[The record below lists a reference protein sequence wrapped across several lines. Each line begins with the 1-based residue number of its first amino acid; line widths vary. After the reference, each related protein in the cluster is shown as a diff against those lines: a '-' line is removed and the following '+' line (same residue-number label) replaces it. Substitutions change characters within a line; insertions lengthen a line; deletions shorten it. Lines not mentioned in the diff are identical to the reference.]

1 MPQLS
6 IETFVSQYFWL
17 VLIFFTLYFLM
28 VTKFIPLISETLK
41 ARNTLDIKEK
51 VQKKQIKETS
61 LIKEIV
67 SLKFNPTLYSTT
79 YNATFTRSFIS
90 WANKLN

>member
-41 ARNTLDIKEK
+41 ARNTVDSKIK
-51 VQKKQIKETS
+51 VQKNLVKEG
-61 LIKEIV
+61 
-67 SLKFNPTLYSTT
+67 
-79 YNATFTRSFIS
+79 
-90 WANKLN
+90 